1 MFWNRKKSEPV
12 LPQKVQAAPPT
23 VEIIAHK
30 NATEKQVQEV
40 REANEKLQRVFDR
53 NHFTVKLYVA
63 TGGRAPKA
71 KT

>member
-1 MFWNRKKSEPV
+1 MSWFKRNKQQTPVKMVEP
-12 LPQKVQAAPPT
+12 APPT

-30 NATEKQVQEV
+30 KATADQVRV
-40 REANEKLQRVFDR
+40 INEANQKLKEVFER